1 MTKKKTLKG
10 IWFILKDS
18 VSGFMEHKIPKLS
31 ASLAYFTVFSFP
43 PLLIVIIYLCSIF
56 FGRKAVEGGI
66 YNQIEQFVGKDT
78 AVQMQQIIKSATISG
93 SGTMAI
99 IIGIVTLLIG
109 ATSIFAEVQDSI
121 NTIWGLKPKPDMG
134 LKLMIKNRLMSFGV
148 IGSLGFLLL
157 VSLGVSAVV
166 EAIGHRLQ
174 HSIPALTVIMLY
186 VFNLILT
193 FGVTILLF
201 AVIFKVL
208 PDAHINW
215 SDVWAGAF
223 ATAILFLIGKFGI
236 ALYIAKSKIGTSY
249 GTAGAIVILLIW
261 IYYSSIIL
269 YFGAEFTKAWA
280 VKYRNGIKPS
290 SYAVVVENKEIEKKN
305 AHVKP

>member
-10 IWFILKDS
+10 IWFVLKDAAK
-18 VSGFMEHKIPKLS
+18 GFIEHNVPKLS

-43 PLLIVIIYLCSIF
+43 PLLIVIIYLCSFF

-66 YNQIEQFVGKDT
+66 YSQIEQFVGKDT
-78 AVQMQQIIKSATISG
+78 AIQMQQIIKSATISG

-99 IIGIVTLLIG
+99 VIGVFTLLIG

-121 NTIWGLKPKPDMG
+121 NTIWGLKAKPNMG
-134 LKLMIKNRLMSFGV
+134 IKLIIKTRLMSFGV

-157 VSLGVSAVV
+157 VSLGVAAIV

-186 VFNLILT
+186 VINLLIT
-193 FGVTILLF
+193 FGVTMVLF

-208 PDAHINW
+208 PDAQINW
-215 SDVWAGAF
+215 NDVWAGALT
-223 ATAILFLIGKFGI
+223 TAMLFLVGKFGI
-236 ALYIAKSKIGTSY
+236 AFYIAKSKIGTSY
-249 GTAGAIVILLIW
+249 GTAGAIVILLLW

-269 YFGAEFTKAWA
+269 YFGAEFTKVWA
-280 VKYRNGIKPS
+280 VKYRNGIKPN
-290 SYAVVVENKEIEKKN
+290 SYAVVVEKEQIEKKN
-305 AHVKP
+305 SNVKL